1 MRGRGYTYSWIHFIV
16 QQKIAQYCQANYIPI
31 RKKRKQIKI
40 HKYLK
45 ITMGINDF
53 REKMNLTFDN

>member
-1 MRGRGYTYSWIHFIV
+1 MH
-16 QQKIAQYCQANYIPI
+16 IADSLHCTAEETQYCQGTISQLE
-31 RKKRKQIKI
+31 KKRKQIKI

-53 REKMNLTFDN
+53 RKKMNLTFDN